1 MARVVLNTDNL
12 SCYDKWTLRE
22 QEQSY
27 GRGTLGTVFQL
38 AEGNVMRTQRI
49 RRLLVPLFGL
59 VAGLAVAMPSY
70 ARTMT
75 ISIGIQNMCTDTYQ
89 GGTII
94 RGLHLLPK
102 YLPHTGKYKDVKYK
116 IVWRNFMS
124 GGPITNEMIGNK
136 LDFGVMGDYPL
147 VVNGAKFQQL
157 RKERSLMISFT
168 AYNLDGAGN
177 GIVVPTKSDVYSVS
191 QLKGKTISVPV
202 GSAAWGM
209 LFNMMKEKHIKP
221 TAFHMIN
228 QGPMVGIAAIHN
240 DKVDAHADFCPM
252 SELME
257 YKGTGRMVY
266 NGAQA
271 GVPYLHG
278 VVVRKDFAE
287 KYPEIVVGYLEALI
301 KAGEW
306 VQKDPQHASSMMA
319 SWTMIP
325 KEVLYL
331 YFSKGGYLTPD
342 PTFKK
347 RFIKTLGYDHH
358 ILVKYANMPPLK
370 MKPWMA
376 PQYLEAAYKKLGLS
390 YEAQL
395 HALHK
400 PSENIGLPDEMWIE
414 GEPIKSYSS
423 VRAMLKAYKSAKAQ
437 DEQIDATYVY
447 DQKTGLK
454 LFGKDAFYVAAKG
467 APIKTFML
475 KKEAHHYASSHAGQV
490 MTFSQ
495 AIGAKE
501 IVASTGM

>member
-1 MARVVLNTDNL
+1 MRMDTMRKL
-12 SCYDKWTLRE
+12 SASL
-22 QEQSY
+22 
-27 GRGTLGTVFQL
+27 
-38 AEGNVMRTQRI
+38 I
-49 RRLLVPLFGL
+49 GL

-70 ARTMT
+70 GKTIT

-102 YLPHTGKYKDVKYK
+102 FLPHDGKYKDVKYK
-116 IVWRNFMS
+116 IVWRNYMS
-124 GGPITNEMIGNK
+124 GGPITNMMIGNK

-147 VVNGAKFQQL
+147 VVNGAKFQQT
-157 RKERSLMISFT
+157 RNERSLMISFT

-177 GIVVPTKSDVYSVS
+177 GIVVPTKSDIYSVD
-191 QLKGKTISVPV
+191 QLKGKTVSVPV

-209 LFNMMKEKHIKP
+209 LFNMMKQKHIEP

-257 YKGTGRMVY
+257 YNGTGRMIY

-278 VVVRKDFAE
+278 VVVRKAFAE

-306 VQKDPQHASSMMA
+306 VQKDPQHASAMIA
-319 SWTMIP
+319 KWTMIP

-347 RFIKTLGYDHH
+347 QFVKTLAYDHH
-358 ILVKYANMPPLK
+358 ILMKYAKMPPLDF
-370 MKPWMA
+370 KPWVA
-376 PQYLEAAYKKLGLS
+376 PTYLKAAYKKLGMN

-395 HALHK
+395 HSLHK
-400 PSENIGLPDEMWIE
+400 PSQNIGMPDEMWVE
-414 GEPIKSYSS
+414 GEPMKTYGS
-423 VRAMLKAYKSAKAQ
+423 VKALLKAYKSMKG
-437 DEQIDATYVY
+437 DDKTIDATYVY

-454 LFGKDAFYVAAKG
+454 LFGKDAFYVVGKG
-467 APIKTFML
+467 SPVGTFML
-475 KKEAHHYASSHAGQV
+475 KKEAEKYATSHGGQV
-490 MTFSQ
+490 MTFAQ
-495 AIGAKE
+495 ATSAKE
-501 IVASTGM
+501 VVASNL